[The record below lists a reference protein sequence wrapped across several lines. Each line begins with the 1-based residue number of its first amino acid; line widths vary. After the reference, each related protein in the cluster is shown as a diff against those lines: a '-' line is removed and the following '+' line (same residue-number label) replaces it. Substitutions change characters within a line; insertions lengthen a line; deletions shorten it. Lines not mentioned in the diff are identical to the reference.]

1 MNAQIFEATHLQ
13 EVEVSSPARLHL
25 GFLDLN
31 GGLGRKFGSFGLTID
46 SHNTTVQIKRAQ
58 SLQIDTPSAAITEK
72 VITITDTFFN
82 NVGANLNR
90 NQLSI
95 NVTELIPSHSGFGS
109 GTQLNLAIG
118 TALARFY
125 SLDITTQDLAKALG
139 RGQRSGIGIASF
151 DHGGFIVDGG
161 NKPGTNNPPMLFH
174 HDFPTEWR
182 VVLIIDKANH
192 GIHGQSELN
201 AFKTLPVFPQ
211 TDAARICHLTLMQLL
226 PSLIEKDINNFG
238 EAVTTIQGILGDHF
252 APAQGGG
259 RYTSKEVESLL
270 LEANNLGFN
279 GIAQSS
285 WGPTGCIFVESAE
298 KAQQLALHLNHKI
311 KKSALDQYSLDIL
324 VAKANNTGAIIKHT
338 Q

>member
-1 MNAQIFEATHLQ
+1 VNAHLFKATHLQ

-46 SHNTTVQIKRAQ
+46 SHKTTVQVKSAAAF
-58 SLQIDTPSAAITEK
+58 QIETPSPEITHK
-72 VITITDTFFN
+72 VTKITDKFFQTIGKN
-82 NVGANLNR
+82 IQHK
-90 NQLSI
+90 QLEI
-95 NVTELIPSHSGFGS
+95 KITELIPSHAGFGS
-109 GTQLNLAIG
+109 GTQLSLTIG

-125 SLDITTQDLAKALG
+125 NLDITTQALARALG

-161 NKPGTNNPPMLFH
+161 NKPKANNPPMLFQ
-174 HDFPTEWR
+174 HDFPAEWR
-182 VVLIIDKANH
+182 VVLIMDKADH

-201 AFKTLPVFPQ
+201 AFKTLPPFPQ

-226 PSLIEKDINNFG
+226 PSLIEKDISNFG
-238 EAVTTIQGILGDHF
+238 AAVTTIQDLLGDHF

-259 RYTSKEVESLL
+259 RFTSKKVENLI
-270 LEANNLGFN
+270 LEASALGFK

-285 WGPTGCIFVESAE
+285 WGPTGCIFAESEA
-298 KAQQLALHLNHKI
+298 KAQQLSQHLNDKL
-311 KKSALDQYSLDIL
+311 KKSDLDQDSLDIL
-324 VAKANNTGAIIKHT
+324 VTTANNTGAIITKN
-338 Q
+338 